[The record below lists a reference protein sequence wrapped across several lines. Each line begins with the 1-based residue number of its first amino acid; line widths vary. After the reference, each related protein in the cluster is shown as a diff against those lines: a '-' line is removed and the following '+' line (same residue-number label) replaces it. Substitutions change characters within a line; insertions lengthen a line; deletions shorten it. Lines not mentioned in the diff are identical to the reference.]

1 MNRIRL
7 ALLFGLVLI
16 NAGCSSNPR
25 MPLRDVSF
33 PDLGAPA
40 SATLGQRLLMQGKGY
55 ETDLLRIT
63 ELKGK
68 FVEVYGETFC
78 RRSPDSDRFQSFNG
92 SAVRFLNFVKGTR
105 GYTNVVEVKRGKV
118 CISDI
123 WSGCFDPSKAT
134 FSIQQDALC
143 ASPNSLQ
150 RIIEYNGKTGDVLN
164 FTYREVYGSRVAAP
178 LTQNFTMDLNEGNL
192 INYKGAR
199 LRIDQA
205 TNQKIHYAVL
215 RNFDVQ

>member
-1 MNRIRL
+1 
-7 ALLFGLVLI
+7 
-16 NAGCSSNPR
+16 

-33 PDLGAPA
+33 PDLGALT

-78 RRSPDSDRFQSFNG
+78 RRAPDSDRFQSFNG

-105 GYTNVVEVKRGKV
+105 GYTNVVGGKAGQGV
-118 CISDI
+118 HQAT
-123 WSGCFDPSKAT
+123 SGRAVLTRAKPRSRSSRMRSARVPIACSA
-134 FSIQQDALC
+134 
-143 ASPNSLQ
+143 
-150 RIIEYNGKTGDVLN
+150 IIEYNGKTGDVLN

-178 LTQNFTMDLNEGNL
+178 LTQNFTMDLNEGNPHQL
-192 INYKGAR
+192 QGGAVADR
-199 LRIDQA
+199 SGDEPEDSLRRAAQ
-205 TNQKIHYAVL
+205 L
-215 RNFDVQ
+215 